1 MHQGH
6 HEAQLNMRRLLAG
19 LFGDAVGCAAMTAVM
34 KRLHRELP
42 AEDQYALP
50 PRRIAMT
57 MAAKSGLGPPRREED
72 RRALTMLAH
81 YAYGTSLGALYAAI
95 APRTRWAPV
104 VGGVPFGLAV
114 WTGSYLGW
122 LPAVGL
128 HPPATE
134 ESAPRN
140 ALMIASHF
148 VWGGTIGAFVAA
160 LGDGE
165 VAQVRRDAGLRTPS
179 RAREDAPRDS
189 SASSRSRPSRL
200 RPT

>member
-1 MHQGH
+1 M
-6 HEAQLNMRRLLAG
+6 MRRVLSGLLGGA
-19 LFGDAVGCAAMTAVM
+19 AGCAAMTVFM
-34 KRLHRELP
+34 RRMHRQLP
-42 AEDQYALP
+42 PEDRYALP

-57 MAAKSGLGPPRREED
+57 MAAKSGLGPPQREED

-81 YAYGTSLGALYAAI
+81 YAYGTSLGAVYALV

-122 LPAVGL
+122 LPAMDL

-148 VWGGTIGAFVAA
+148 VWAGTIAA
-160 LGDGE
+160 VVEATAEAEGG
-165 VAQVRRDAGLRTPS
+165 
-179 RAREDAPRDS
+179 
-189 SASSRSRPSRL
+189 SSRVFNRTTSY
-200 RPT
+200 